1 MSAELRLDAHD
12 LPPTHL
18 KLDGVHAGLEF
29 DATVFGPITR
39 EEIVLYAQ
47 ASGDDNPIH
56 QDEEYARASGAP
68 TVFAM
73 GMLPAGYLA
82 TALSRWVGD
91 PLHISRY
98 KVRFTTRVWPG
109 DEVVCSG
116 RVVTVEGNVV
126 KLAISAAR
134 RGKGPEGLNLPEVEN
149 AIVGEADIELPE

>member
-1 MSAELRLDAHD
+1 MSAERRLDAHD

-18 KLDGVHAGLEF
+18 KLEGVYPGLEF
-29 DATVFGPITR
+29 DETVFGPITR
-39 EEIVLYAQ
+39 GDIVLYAE

-73 GMLPAGYLA
+73 GMLPAGLLA

-91 PLHISRY
+91 PLHIRRY

-116 RVVTVEGNVV
+116 RVVSIEGNVV
-126 KLAISAAR
+126 KVTISAAR
-134 RGKGPEGLNLPEVEN
+134 RGKGPEELNLPEVEN

>member
-1 MSAELRLDAHD
+1 MSERRIDTGEVFPSRL
-12 LPPTHL
+12 TI
-18 KLDGVHAGLEF
+18 DGVTPGMEF
-29 DATVFGPITR
+29 DETVFGPVSR
-39 EEIVLYAQ
+39 EDIVRYAE

-82 TALSRWVGD
+82 TALSQWAGG
-91 PLHISRY
+91 PQHIRRY

-109 DEVVCSG
+109 DEIVCTG
-116 RVVTVEGNVV
+116 RVVSVEGNLV
-126 KLAISAAR
+126 KLSVAAAR
-134 RGKGPEGLNLPEVEN
+134 RGRGPKELNLEQEEN